1 MRTLIRFYN
10 RVSASPSM
18 GTVRLLLSAKDR
30 SRYFAQSAL
39 KKDLT
44 SVWGQAMLNTVQF
57 VNELGAAHGVTVTL
71 CTLEE
76 IMQLSEQTGP
86 TLLLSGKLE
95 PLIYSGQ
102 ITLPT
107 YVDGTSVAALLTD
120 KYATYSAV
128 KQCST
133 VVQPETFAIRSQSD
147 LLKTLEQVTP
157 AKVVLKPRQFSC
169 ESQNIYIVHSQR
181 LQQLQADERLN
192 FSNYILQVYNQHTI
206 WPPIEWRF
214 HYIGH
219 QLCRCL
225 RITDK
230 NNWSG
235 QFGHQDIPLT
245 DLPVTF
251 SMAAQ
256 TVIERLLPSQSVDN
270 VTIDFLE
277 LDQPGQLLFLEANC
291 GVLNSFMV
299 MVESDKPA
307 VQTIYEELF
316 RRYKLT

>member
-1 MRTLIRFYN
+1 
-10 RVSASPSM
+10 M
-18 GTVRLLLSAKDR
+18 GTLRLLLSTNDR
-30 SRYFAQSAL
+30 SRYFSQSAL

-44 SVWGQAMLNTVQF
+44 SVWGQAMLNTVKF
-57 VNELGAAHGVTVTL
+57 VNELGAAYGITVTL

-76 IMQLSEQTGP
+76 MVQLPKQTGP

-107 YVDGTSVAALLTD
+107 YIDGMNAAILLTD

-133 VVQPETFAIRSQSD
+133 IVQPETFAIRSQSD
-147 LLKTLEQVTP
+147 LLKTLEQVAP

-214 HYIGH
+214 HYVGH
-219 QLCRCL
+219 TLCRCL

-235 QFGHQDIPLT
+235 QFIHQDIPLA
-245 DLPVTF
+245 DLPAAFRVV
-251 SMAAQ
+251 AQ
-256 TVIERLLPSQSVDN
+256 TVIQKLLPSQSADN

-299 MVESDKPA
+299 MAEADKPA
-307 VQTIYEELF
+307 LVAIYQELF
-316 RRYKLT
+316 GRYKLT